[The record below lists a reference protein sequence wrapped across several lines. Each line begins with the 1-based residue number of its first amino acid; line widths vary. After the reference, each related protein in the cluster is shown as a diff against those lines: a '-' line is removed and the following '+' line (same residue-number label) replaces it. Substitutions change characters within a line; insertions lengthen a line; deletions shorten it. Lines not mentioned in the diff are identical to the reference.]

1 MFLILYD
8 LVLYINYILYVGLTV
23 LLFVLDNRFFM
34 FFNLIRFDVSQI
46 CYKYNLLFCLNS
58 IFYSI
63 RLNFP

>member
-34 FFNLIRFDVSQI
+34 YDNLIRFDVSQI
-46 CYKYNLLFCLNS
+46 C
-58 IFYSI
+58 
-63 RLNFP
+63 